1 MVSPIDRLAVSD
13 IIPTELTLWPLC
25 IPHTESRR
33 TTCRDLYIVKAIA
46 AIRVLAQYASHAAG
60 NVAPSNAK
68 SPPSNVCSLEPGAIV
83 SDACASYSTLEQLN
97 EAIHPYLHSITQNT
111 DFFSHYRLSLFSKKC
126 PFWDDEN
133 GMCGNVAC
141 AVNTLENE
149 EDIPLVWRAKE
160 LGKLEGPT
168 AQHPGKKQQREERK
182 RPLHGSLG
190 ENVDESC
197 VVEYD
202 DECDDRDYCIPE
214 DESATAKGDYV
225 SLVDNPER
233 FTGYAGVGA
242 QQVWEAIY
250 RENCFS
256 KPPKIA
262 KGSGQSAPTGS
273 SSPFGSFGNQQQMVA
288 ANQLRNVMKEQ
299 AVQQKVQSAIAHG
312 TAVARLDPVEFDDTC
327 LEKRVFH
334 RVISGMHASISTHLC
349 YDYLNQTTGQWGPN
363 LTCYEERLH
372 NHPERISNIY
382 FNYALIMRA
391 VGKIRQHI
399 SDYSFCSEDPEQDA
413 RTKNS
418 VLRLA
423 SALPSG
429 PEIFDETVMF
439 QDPDTIALKED
450 FRQRFRNVSR
460 IMDCVG
466 CDKCRLWGKV
476 QTNGYGTALK
486 VLFEFDENDSS
497 KDPPLRRT
505 ELVALVNT
513 MDRLSH
519 SLSAIKD
526 FRRMMDEREGHS
538 GSIAPPVPEPS
549 KEVLKAKLALEDLDH
564 DGLPEEEVPDF
575 RRDWDASNMTMWQEV
590 MAEFHLVKRAFMYVL
605 FQWTQL
611 PSRLSKIFILEVGR
625 LYNWWL
631 GLVPGPRSWEIR
643 IPRQDEL

>member
-1 MVSPIDRLAVSD
+1 MRTAAQVFYLAVFS
-13 IIPTELTLWPLC
+13 LLG
-25 IPHTESRR
+25 
-33 TTCRDLYIVKAIA
+33 
-46 AIRVLAQYASHAAG
+46 ASHAGTHAAETKSKS
-60 NVAPSNAK
+60 APA
-68 SPPSNVCSLEPGAIV
+68 NVCDVSKDPSCVPAQTRVESTKTVFQLEPGAIV
-83 SDACASYSTLEQLN
+83 SDACASYNTLEQLN
-97 EAIHPYLHSITQNT
+97 EVVQPYLQTITQKT
-111 DFFSHYRLSLFSKKC
+111 DFFSHYRLSLYSKKC

-168 AQHPGKKQQREERK
+168 AQHPGKKQQKEERK
-182 RPLHGSLG
+182 RPLHGGLG
-190 ENVDESC
+190 EDVDESC

-202 DECDDRDYCIPE
+202 DECDERDYCVPD

-256 KPPKIA
+256 KPSKVA
-262 KGSGQSAPTGS
+262 QSSGQSAPLGGS
-273 SSPFGSFGNQQQMVA
+273 SFGGFGNQQQMLA
-288 ANQLRNVMKEQ
+288 ANQLRNVIKEQ
-299 AVQQKVQSAIAHG
+299 GVQQKVQSAIARG
-312 TAVARLDPVEFDDTC
+312 KPLERLDPIEFDDTC

-349 YDYLNQTTGQWGPN
+349 WDYLNQTTGQWGPN
-363 LTCYEERLH
+363 LTCYEQRLH
-372 NHPERISNIY
+372 EYPERISNVY
-382 FNYALIMRA
+382 FNYALVMRA
-391 VGKIRQHI
+391 VGKIKQHI
-399 SDYSFCSEDPEQDA
+399 QDYSFCSEDPEQDA
-413 RTKNS
+413 RTKQS

-429 PEIFDETVMF
+429 PEIFDETVLF
-439 QDPDTIALKED
+439 QSPDTVALKQD
-450 FRQRFRNVSR
+450 FRNRFRNVSR

-466 CDKCRLWGKV
+466 CDKCRLWGKL

-513 MDRLSH
+513 LNRLSH
-519 SLSAIKD
+519 SLSAITQ
-526 FRRMMDEREGHS
+526 FRRMIEEREGVAES
-538 GSIAPPVPEPS
+538 VPAKRLEPS
-549 KEVLKAKLALEDLDH
+549 QGVLKTKLALEEPDQGAVKSSD
-564 DGLPEEEVPDF
+564 DGPPDF
-575 RRDWDASNMTMWQEV
+575 SRDWDPTHMTLMEEV
-590 MAEFHLVKRAFMYVL
+590 MEEFNLVKRVFIHVL
-605 FQWTQL
+605 REWARL
-611 PSRLSKIFILEVGR
+611 PRKL
-625 LYNWWL
+625 
-631 GLVPGPRSWEIR
+631 
-643 IPRQDEL
+643 

>member
-1 MVSPIDRLAVSD
+1 MRSAAQVFYLAVFSLLG
-13 IIPTELTLWPLC
+13 TS
-25 IPHTESRR
+25 H
-33 TTCRDLYIVKAIA
+33 A
-46 AIRVLAQYASHAAG
+46 ASHATK
-60 NVAPSNAK
+60 SS
-68 SPPSNVCSLEPGAIV
+68 SPPSDVCDVSNKSKASPTQPADSNTKTTFQISPGAIV
-83 SDACASYSTLEQLN
+83 SDACVSYNTLEQLN
-97 EAIHPYLHSITQNT
+97 EAIHPYLQSITQNT
-111 DFFSHYRLSLFSKKC
+111 DFFSHYRLSLYSKKC

-168 AQHPGKKQQREERK
+168 AQHPGRKQQREERK

-190 ENVDESC
+190 DNVDESC

-202 DECDDRDYCIPE
+202 DECDERDYCVPD

-256 KPPKIA
+256 KPPKN
-262 KGSGQSAPTGS
+262 APSTGS
-273 SSPFGSFGNQQQMVA
+273 SSPPGGSPFGGFGNQQQLHA
-288 ANQLRNVMKEQ
+288 ANQLRNVMQEQ
-299 AVQQKVQSAIAHG
+299 GKKQKVQSAIAHG
-312 TAVARLDPVEFDDTC
+312 SPVDSLDPVEFDDTC

-363 LTCYEERLH
+363 LSCYEQRLH
-372 NHPERISNIY
+372 NYPERISNIY
-382 FNYALIMRA
+382 FNYALVMRA

-399 SDYSFCSEDPEQDA
+399 SDYSFCSEDPKQDL

-439 QDPDTIALKED
+439 QDPDTMVLKDD
-450 FRQRFRNVSR
+450 FRNRFRNVSR

-466 CDKCRLWGKV
+466 CDKCRLWGKL

-505 ELVALVNT
+505 ELVALINT
-513 MDRLSH
+513 MNRLSH

-526 FRRMMDEREGHS
+526 FRRMIEERDGLPND
-538 GSIAPPVPEPS
+538 IAPALPATD
-549 KEVLKAKLALEDLDH
+549 KGVLKTRLALEDSD
-564 DGLPEEEVPDF
+564 EEKPINVLTGGDEVPDF
-575 RRDWDASNMTMWQEV
+575 KRNWNAREMTTWEV
-590 MAEFHLVKRAFMYVL
+590 TKAEFHLVKRTFYYVL
-605 FQWTQL
+605 WQWTQI
-611 PSRLSKIFILEVGR
+611 PERL
-625 LYNWWL
+625 
-631 GLVPGPRSWEIR
+631 
-643 IPRQDEL
+643 

>member
-1 MVSPIDRLAVSD
+1 MRTAAHVFYLAVFS
-13 IIPTELTLWPLC
+13 LLGSS
-25 IPHTESRR
+25 H
-33 TTCRDLYIVKAIA
+33 A
-46 AIRVLAQYASHAAG
+46 ASHAT
-60 NVAPSNAK
+60 PSKSK
-68 SPPSNVCSLEPGAIV
+68 SPPPNVCDLEPGAIV
-83 SDACASYSTLEQLN
+83 SDACASYNTLEQLN
-97 EAIHPYLHSITQNT
+97 DAVHPYLHSITQNT
-111 DFFSHYRLSLFSKKC
+111 DFFSHYRLSLYSKKC
-126 PFWDDEN
+126 PFWNDEN

-182 RPLHGSLG
+182 RPLHGGLG

-202 DECDDRDYCIPE
+202 DECDERDYCIPE

-256 KPPKIA
+256 KPPKA
-262 KGSGQSAPTGS
+262 SSPSGKSSLAGG
-273 SSPFGSFGNQQQMVA
+273 SSPFGGFGNQQQMLA

-299 AVQQKVQSAIAHG
+299 GMQQKVQSAIAHG
-312 TAVARLDPVEFDDTC
+312 TPVERLDPVEFDDTC

-349 YDYLNQTTGQWGPN
+349 WDYLNQTTGQWGPN
-363 LTCYEERLH
+363 LACYEQRLH
-372 NHPERISNIY
+372 KFPERISNIY
-382 FNYALIMRA
+382 FNYALVMRA

-399 SDYSFCSEDPEQDA
+399 QDYSFCSEDPEQDL

-439 QDPDTIALKED
+439 QDPDTVALKED
-450 FRQRFRNVSR
+450 FRNRFRNVSR

-466 CDKCRLWGKV
+466 CDKCRLWGKL

-486 VLFEFDENDSS
+486 VLFEFDEKDSS

-505 ELVALVNT
+505 ELVALINT

-519 SLSAIKD
+519 SLSAIKE
-526 FRRMMDEREGHS
+526 FRRMIDEREGVKATTR
-538 GSIAPPVPEPS
+538 APQGTE
-549 KEVLKAKLALEDLDH
+549 KEVLKTKLALEGLDETKSKKSVGDD
-564 DGLPEEEVPDF
+564 DGMPDF
-575 RRDWDASNMTMWQEV
+575 RRNWDPRNMTIMEEV
-590 MAEFHLVKRAFMYVL
+590 WAEYDLVMRTFWYVL
-605 FQWTQL
+605 RQWTEL
-611 PSRLSKIFILEVGR
+611 PGRLTKIFILEVGR

-631 GLVPGPRSWEIR
+631 GMTPGPRSWEIH
-643 IPRQDEL
+643 IPRRDEL

>member
-1 MVSPIDRLAVSD
+1 MRTAAHVFYLAVFSLLG
-13 IIPTELTLWPLC
+13 T
-25 IPHTESRR
+25 
-33 TTCRDLYIVKAIA
+33 
-46 AIRVLAQYASHAAG
+46 SHAAG
-60 NVAPSNAK
+60 NVAPSKSK
-68 SPPSNVCSLEPGAIV
+68 SPAPNVCNLEPGAIV

-97 EAIHPYLHSITQNT
+97 EAIHPYLQSITQKT
-111 DFFSHYRLSLFSKKC
+111 DFFSHYRLSLFNKKC

-182 RPLHGSLG
+182 RPLQGSLG

-202 DECDDRDYCIPE
+202 DECDDRDYCIPD

-256 KPPKIA
+256 KPPKMA
-262 KGSGQSAPTGS
+262 KGNEQSAPPGG
-273 SSPFGSFGNQQQMVA
+273 SSPFGAFGSQQQMLA

-334 RVISGMHASISTHLC
+334 RVVSGMHASISAHLC
-349 YDYLNQTTGQWGPN
+349 WDYLNQTTGQWGPN
-363 LTCYEERLH
+363 LACYEQRLH
-372 NHPERISNIY
+372 NYPERISNIY

-391 VGKIRQHI
+391 VGKIKQHI
-399 SDYSFCSEDPEQDA
+399 SDYSFCSEDPEQDQ
-413 RTKNS
+413 RTKAS

-439 QDPDTIALKED
+439 QDPDTISLKED

-497 KDPPLRRT
+497 KDPVLRRT
-505 ELVALVNT
+505 ELVALINT

-519 SLSAIKD
+519 SLSSIKE
-526 FRRMMDEREGHS
+526 FRRMLDERDGVS
-538 GSIAPPVPEPS
+538 KAMAPPVPEPS
-549 KEVLKAKLALEDLDH
+549 KEVLKTKLALEDFDQPPKKSEE
-564 DGLPEEEVPDF
+564 DGMPSF
-575 RRDWDASNMTMWQEV
+575 KRDWDASNMTIMDEIW
-590 MAEFHLVKRAFMYVL
+590 AEYMLVQRTFIYVL
-605 FQWTQL
+605 YQWTQI
-611 PSRLSKIFILEVGR
+611 PGRFTKIFFYEMGR

-631 GLVPGPRSWEIR
+631 GINPGPRSWEIH
-643 IPRQDEL
+643 IPHPDEL

>member
-1 MVSPIDRLAVSD
+1 MRSAAQVFYLAVFS
-13 IIPTELTLWPLC
+13 LLGSS
-25 IPHTESRR
+25 H
-33 TTCRDLYIVKAIA
+33 A
-46 AIRVLAQYASHAAG
+46 ASHATK
-60 NVAPSNAK
+60 SS
-68 SPPSNVCSLEPGAIV
+68 SPPSDVCDISPGAIV
-83 SDACASYSTLEQLN
+83 SDACVSYNTLEQLN
-97 EAIHPYLHSITQNT
+97 EAIHPYLQSITQNT
-111 DFFSHYRLSLFSKKC
+111 DFFSHYRLNLYSKKC

-133 GMCGNVAC
+133 GMCGNIAC
-141 AVNTLENE
+141 AVNTLDNE

-168 AQHPGKKQQREERK
+168 AQHPGRKQQREERK

-202 DECDDRDYCIPE
+202 DECDERDYCVPD

-233 FTGYAGVGA
+233 FTGYSGVGA

-262 KGSGQSAPTGS
+262 PSTGGS
-273 SSPFGSFGNQQQMVA
+273 SSPPGGSPFGGFGNQQQLHA
-288 ANQLRNVMKEQ
+288 ANQFRNVMQEQ
-299 AVQQKVQSAIAHG
+299 GKKQKVQSAIAHG
-312 TAVARLDPVEFDDTC
+312 SPVDSLDPVEFDDTC

-349 YDYLNQTTGQWGPN
+349 YDYLNQTTGEWGPN
-363 LTCYEERLH
+363 LACYEQRLH
-372 NHPERISNIY
+372 NFPERISNVY
-382 FNYALIMRA
+382 FNYALVMRA

-399 SDYSFCSEDPEQDA
+399 SDYSFCSEDPEQDL

-439 QDPDTIALKED
+439 QDPDTMVLKED
-450 FRQRFRNVSR
+450 FRNRFRNVSR

-466 CDKCRLWGKV
+466 CDKCRLWGKL

-505 ELVALVNT
+505 ELVALINT
-513 MDRLSH
+513 MNRLSH

-526 FRRMMDEREGHS
+526 FRRMIEERDGLPS
-538 GSIAPPVPEPS
+538 DVAPALPATD
-549 KEVLKAKLALEDLDH
+549 KGVLKTRLALEDSDEDKPIDILT
-564 DGLPEEEVPDF
+564 GGEKIPSF
-575 RRDWDASNMTMWQEV
+575 KRDWDARKMTMWQEV
-590 MAEFHLVKRAFMYVL
+590 KAEFNLVKRTFYYVL
-605 FQWTQL
+605 WQWTQL
-611 PSRLSKIFILEVGR
+611 PGRFTKIFILEMR
-625 LYNWWL
+625 RAYNWWM
-631 GLVPGPRSWEIR
+631 GFVPGPRSWEIR
-643 IPRQDEL
+643 IPRRDEL

>member
-1 MVSPIDRLAVSD
+1 MRTASQVFYLAVFSLLRSSYAAD
-13 IIPTELTLWPLC
+13 HGAPTK
-25 IPHTESRR
+25 S
-33 TTCRDLYIVKAIA
+33 
-46 AIRVLAQYASHAAG
+46 
-60 NVAPSNAK
+60 K
-68 SPPSNVCSLEPGAIV
+68 SPPPNVCNVSKKASSPPTPTYHDGTKTTFQLEPGAIV

-97 EAIHPYLHSITQNT
+97 EAVHPYLHSITQDT
-111 DFFSHYRLSLFSKKC
+111 DFFSHYRLSLYSKKC

-133 GMCGNVAC
+133 GICGNVAC
-141 AVNTLENE
+141 AVNTLDNE

-160 LGKLEGPT
+160 LGRLEGPT
-168 AQHPGKKQQREERK
+168 AHHPGKKEQNEDRK

-202 DECDDRDYCIPE
+202 DECDERDYCVP
-214 DESATAKGDYV
+214 DDAFAPAKGDYV

-262 KGSGQSAPTGS
+262 PGQSNGQSAPFK
-273 SSPFGSFGNQQQMVA
+273 SSPFGGFGNQQQQMA
-288 ANQLRNVMKEQ
+288 ANQLRNVMKEGG
-299 AVQQKVQSAIAHG
+299 AQQKVQSAIAHG

-349 YDYLNQTTGQWGPN
+349 WDYLNQTTGQWGPN
-363 LTCYEERLH
+363 LSCYEQRLH
-372 NHPERISNIY
+372 NYPERISNIY
-382 FNYALIMRA
+382 FNYALVMRA
-391 VGKIRQHI
+391 VGKIKQHI
-399 SDYSFCSEDPEQDA
+399 KDYSFCSEDPEQDL

-429 PEIFDETVMF
+429 PEIFDETIMF
-439 QDPDTIALKED
+439 QDPDTVVLKED
-450 FRQRFRNVSR
+450 FRNRFRNVSR

-466 CDKCRLWGKV
+466 CDKCRLWGKL

-505 ELVALVNT
+505 ELVALINT

-519 SLSAIKD
+519 SLLAIKE
-526 FRRMMDEREGHS
+526 FRRMVDEREGVPKAL
-538 GSIAPPVPEPS
+538 APALQEPS
-549 KEVLKAKLALEDLDH
+549 QGVLKTKLALEKDKEPEIRYRD
-564 DGLPEEEVPDF
+564 DGLPDF
-575 RRDWDASNMTMWQEV
+575 SRDWDASEMTIWEEV
-590 MAEFHLVKRAFMYVL
+590 VAEYKLVMRVFRYVL
-605 FQWTQL
+605 SQWYHMPKKL
-611 PSRLSKIFILEVGR
+611 
-625 LYNWWL
+625 
-631 GLVPGPRSWEIR
+631 
-643 IPRQDEL
+643 